1 MAEKIHDGD
10 NKDFLHE
17 HKHHMNLQILSRT
30 SKIAATNS
38 DETLTPWS
46 C

>member
-1 MAEKIHDGD
+1 MAKEFHDGND
-10 NKDFLHE
+10 ENSLHE
-17 HKHHMNLQILSRT
+17 HKHHMSPKIPSQT

-38 DETLTPWS
+38 HETLTPWS

>member
-1 MAEKIHDGD
+1 MVEKIHEG
-10 NKDFLHE
+10 NNEIFLHE

-30 SKIAATNS
+30 SKVAGTNN